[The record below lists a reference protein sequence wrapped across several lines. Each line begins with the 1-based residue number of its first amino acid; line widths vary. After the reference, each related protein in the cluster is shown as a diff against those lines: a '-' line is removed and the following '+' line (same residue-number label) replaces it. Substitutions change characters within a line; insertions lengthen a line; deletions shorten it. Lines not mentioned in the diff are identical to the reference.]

1 MAPRDVVRVGAAGLR
16 TRPTRALLSALGI
29 AIGITAM
36 VAMVG
41 ISSSSREQLDHQ
53 LAALGT
59 NLLTVSPG
67 QTMEGEHAKLP
78 AEAEAMIGRIGP
90 VTAVSAAGAI
100 PDAKA
105 YRSDRIPR
113 AETNSLSVLTART
126 SLPQTVGATLRNG
139 TWLNGIT
146 SRYPAAVLG
155 ADAADRLGIGRP
167 SPQTEILVG
176 AERFTV
182 IGVLNPV
189 PLAHELDSAVLI
201 GWDIAVDVFRFDG
214 RATTIYTRCRD
225 SQVEAVRAVLAATA
239 NPQAPGDVNV
249 SKPSDLLAARRA
261 AAATLNGLLLGLGA
275 VALLVGGVG
284 VANTMI
290 ISVLERRAEIG
301 SAARSAPPEDRSACS
316 SSPNRS
322 CCPRS
327 AAPAACSSA
336 SPSPPA
342 TPPTKPGR
350 QSCRR
355 GRRPEP
361 SPPPCSSAAWRG
373 STPPSARP
381 GCRQPKPWPPPDSA
395 VASYP
400 TSWTV
405 RLGAGVVAVSHS
417 AVIRRSR

>member
-29 AIGITAM
+29 AIGIAAM
-36 VAMVG
+36 VAVVG

-78 AEAEAMIGRIGP
+78 AEAEAMIARIGP
-90 VTAVSAAGAI
+90 VTAVSATGAI

-105 YRSDRIPR
+105 YRSDRIPKP
-113 AETNSLSVLTART
+113 ETNSLSVLTARI

-176 AERFTV
+176 AEGFTV

-189 PLAHELDSAVLI
+189 PLAPELDSAVLI
-201 GWDIAVDVFRFDG
+201 GWDAAVDVFRFDG
-214 RATTIYTRCRD
+214 RATTIYTRYRE
-225 SQVEAVRAVLAATA
+225 SQVESVRAVLAATA

-301 SAARSAPPEDRSACS
+301 LRRSLGATRGQIRLQFLAESLLLSTLGGVGGVLLGIAVTTGYAAYQTWPTVVPAWATAGALAATVLIGGVAGLYPAVRAARL
-316 SSPNRS
+316 SPTE
-322 CCPRS
+322 
-327 AAPAACSSA
+327 AL
-336 SPSPPA
+336 A
-342 TPPTKPGR
+342 T
-350 QSCRR
+350 S
-355 GRRPEP
+355 
-361 SPPPCSSAAWRG
+361 
-373 STPPSARP
+373 
-381 GCRQPKPWPPPDSA
+381 
-395 VASYP
+395 
-400 TSWTV
+400 
-405 RLGAGVVAVSHS
+405 
-417 AVIRRSR
+417 